1 MTYLDAA
8 YAILT
13 TAGQPLRPEEITQRA
28 LAQKLIAPQ
37 GLTPEATMASR
48 LYIDT
53 LQEDSHFVRAGK
65 GIFGLAQWQPA
76 GIESQVDKLNQTTR
90 ERLHSLLLEMP
101 PDRFEALIGE
111 LLIRM
116 GFDESTVTVT
126 RRSGDG
132 GIDVTGL
139 YRATGLTGVSAA
151 VQAKRWKA
159 NVQAPTVT
167 ALRGSLQVHQQGII
181 ITTSDFSKGAQ
192 TEALAPNKT
201 HIGLINGKELVGLLV
216 RHKVGVRERS
226 LPVLSL
232 DEEYWGEL
240 SVQVA
245 EKVAI
250 PDQNAPAAGPAA
262 APQPQAQA
270 GKPTGFTLLGQRHA
284 VNSWHGI
291 LVGACAVLADR
302 HGPAFAPMAGA
313 VKGRTR
319 RYVAASPDGMIAP
332 APIPGTALWVEA
344 NQSAKSV
351 MQVAASSWPPAATRR
366 RSLQSIRH
374 NRGQQVNEPRAGPGQ
389 VRPGARFMPRWRA
402 DGATALR
409 QRVGRRLPVR
419 VECICHRAR
428 REYNNFNFVLSLS
441 VVRVRAAG

>member
-8 YAILT
+8 YTILQA
-13 TAGQPLRPEEITQRA
+13 AGQPLRPDEITQRA
-28 LAQKLIAPQ
+28 LSQKLISPQ

-53 LQEDSHFVRAGK
+53 LQEDSRFVRAGK
-65 GIFGLAQWQPA
+65 GVFGLAQWRPE
-76 GIESQVDKLNQTTR
+76 GIESQVDKINQATR

-116 GFDESTVTVT
+116 GFDENTVTVT
-126 RRSGDG
+126 KRSGDG
-132 GIDVTGL
+132 GIDVTGV

-167 ALRGSLQVHQQGII
+167 SLRGSLQVHQQGII
-181 ITTSDFSKGAQ
+181 ITTSDFSKGAR

-201 HIGLINGKELVGLLV
+201 HIGLLNGEELVGLLV

-240 SVQVA
+240 IGQI
-245 EKVAI
+245 EET
-250 PDQNAPAAGPAA
+250 PAAAGQDAPPAEPAA
-262 APQPQAQA
+262 APLPKAEA
-270 GKPTGFTLLGQRHA
+270 AKPTGFTLLGEHYPGAGSWRA
-284 VNSWHGI
+284 V
-291 LVGACAVLADR
+291 LLGACSALAAH
-302 HGPAFAPMAGA
+302 HGPAFAEAA
-313 VKGRTR
+313 FTVKGRTR
-319 RYVAASPDGMIAP
+319 QYIAASPDGMIAP
-332 APIPGTALWVEA
+332 AQIPGTELWVEA

-351 MQVAASSWPPAATRR
+351 VQVIGKLLLA
-366 RSLQSIRH
+366 LGHQ
-374 NRGQQVNEPRAGPGQ
+374 AGD
-389 VRPGARFMPRWRA
+389 F
-402 DGATALR
+402 
-409 QRVGRRLPVR
+409 
-419 VECICHRAR
+419 
-428 REYNNFNFVLSLS
+428 S
-441 VVRVRAAG
+441 VTT